1 VSLPPIK
8 EYPHIFGPDEYE
20 WAEQISAGF
29 LSQFGSG
36 RSVIDAMSDQS
47 AEQDD
52 YVQDTQGARVIA
64 SDEAA
69 HTADVVMFADEVCLA
84 HQELTNDPAL
94 LPDYFALDA
103 NPANSPRHMAWR
115 FTAGHNAIP
124 KFLELQLR
132 CQSDLAVV
140 AAGRAWV
147 AIYRDNG
154 MGTAPGALLVTMDS
168 RVGARIPNST
178 WILCLLWADW
188 EVTLVAGTRYWIAV
202 CTSDPMGSGGQW
214 GTTDMWVRRRDDVFP
229 LFADPTVM
237 DTASDDFPSGGA
249 YSSHVDRRPWFR
261 LYECRH
267 TLNDVPMAENATA
280 PSRGEL
286 VSMRRIQGMHPQREI
301 IGPFAGQTAGRI
313 YTTPRTGG
321 GAGSFQIFTPGSI
334 PFAGASGVL
343 TEDNPNLFWDDAANR
358 LGIGTNAPATALHVY
373 GAANIR
379 ATIEATDSASYAIYV
394 LGTDNSTT
402 AAFITAYGST
412 HAGQANE
419 LAFKNNYGLIAFYP
433 GTAGATTRRMALT
446 NTPQLLGSDGVVASP
461 FYSFATE
468 LGMGMYR
475 VALNQLG
482 LAAGGVLALTLT
494 NTPQALLRDG
504 TAALPGLA
512 FGSETALGIGRAGAG
527 TGGLAAG
534 GAYQWYWTAGAFHP
548 VLDNT
553 ETLGIAGAGIAGLYF
568 SLANAVA
575 LLTAGEMRAYSVE
588 RSVDWSWGQ
597 QIRGGGRLTTK
608 DTVASFDG
616 AAGNFDSGVIAS
628 GSFARRKTWS
638 FRASGQVFLSGAVV
652 PTIDV
657 QLHDTVGLVAS
668 LVSTACGGGPAGG
681 ADCAWQVEGMITEYA
696 TGEWAVDGWKIAA
709 AKRTGPINNQDINQ
723 YVMGGTVPVARNA
736 GRNHFIRIAFT
747 NCQAV
752 GTTYCYQLAG
762 GVNVI

>member
-494 NTPQALLRDG
+494 NTPQALLVSG
-504 TAALPGLA
+504 VVASPGLGFA
-512 FGSETALGIGRAGAG
+512 AEAGLGMYRVGAG
-527 TGGLAAG
+527 QVGWPIAGVLQMALTADALYLRPHAPALAAEGWQAMDSTHATLRWFMG
-534 GAYQWYWTAGAFHP
+534 GMQCLGASLVDDALVATATVVDVGG
-548 VLDNT
+548 
-553 ETLGIAGAGIAGLYF
+553 TLALT
-568 SLANAVA
+568 NVA
-575 LLTAGEMRAYSVE
+575 LLDTPAAFSVSGNSIHVVARGTAKCQSNPGAPAASLDIQFRIEGTVIFTLTLRPAIAE
-588 RSVDWSWGQ
+588 THWKWFEFEFDAT
-597 QIRGGGRLTTK
+597 IRGA
-608 DTVASFDG
+608 ASWMISRAKARFYDWVG
-616 AAGNFDSGVIAS
+616 AAPWPALVGAGLMSELSYVWETPFVVA
-628 GSFARRKTWS
+628 
-638 FRASGQVFLSGAVV
+638 GQVTSYVRCQIANGNPGNSYCSVIEFK
-652 PTIDV
+652 
-657 QLHDTVGLVAS
+657 QS
-668 LVSTACGGGPAGG
+668 LE
-681 ADCAWQVEGMITEYA
+681 D
-696 TGEWAVDGWKIAA
+696 
-709 AKRTGPINNQDINQ
+709 
-723 YVMGGTVPVARNA
+723 
-736 GRNHFIRIAFT
+736 F
-747 NCQAV
+747 
-752 GTTYCYQLAG
+752 
-762 GVNVI
+762 